1 MMEGTVPTPAGQEVA
16 LAEED
21 MEAPDEIDRVEG
33 DELGRDA
40 FLELLVTQLGNQ
52 DPLEP
57 MDNDEFITQMAQFS
71 ELEQMENL
79 NTTMGDF
86 VERQELAEGSALI
99 GREVETV
106 HPESGESVLGEVN
119 RISREDGEIYLQ
131 LEGYEEEF
139 AMSGVSA
146 VQAAVE

>member
-1 MMEGTVPTPAGQEVA
+1 MMEGTVPTPAGHETA
-16 LAEED
+16 LADED

-33 DELGRDA
+33 DDLGRDA

-57 MDNDEFITQMAQFS
+57 MDNEDFITQMAQFS

-79 NTTMGDF
+79 NSSMRDF
-86 VERQELAEGSALI
+86 IERQELTEGSALI
-99 GREVETV
+99 GREVETI
-106 HPESGESVLGEVN
+106 HPESGEKVQGMVN
-119 RISREDGEIYLQ
+119 RISREDGEMYLQ

-139 AMSGVSA
+139 SMSGVSA
-146 VQAAVE
+146 VQAVQE